1 MGVKMTD
8 DLTSNILTYI
18 GLVPVGFMIIRFA
31 WAPYAIWK
39 EQIVESA
46 ELRLELSKPE
56 RLVIKHLAKH
66 RAKAKIKITKELHN
80 LGVISH
86 EADQEIRIAKISDIG
101 LKVHRLCHQA
111 AMPEDFITAVYKYM
125 ELCKM
130 EKVEGEIS
138 SHMDVRDF
146 LLSNIHDQISIDE
159 LSTKL
164 PTFDELDAKVTPL
177 KEA

>member
-1 MGVKMTD
+1 
-8 DLTSNILTYI
+8 
-18 GLVPVGFMIIRFA
+18 
-31 WAPYAIWK
+31 
-39 EQIVESA
+39 
-46 ELRLELSKPE
+46 
-56 RLVIKHLAKH
+56 
-66 RAKAKIKITKELHN
+66 
-80 LGVISH
+80 
-86 EADQEIRIAKISDIG
+86 
-101 LKVHRLCHQA
+101 
-111 AMPEDFITAVYKYM
+111 MPEDFITAVYKYM